1 MQIGQGISQ
10 VLCGSGE
17 SPKAIPVRGGR
28 QMGRQIRA
36 GQLVG
41 YQEESASQRALG
53 DASGVPNPDDPSVVE
68 FAQSTKLIEQAG
80 DGRRCQSSRKE
91 LHRAGCMVGDVFG
104 GIDVSTRS
112 RPESSSKAIAIR
124 DERPWAIAGL
134 SRSANLIDRY
144 HNRSL
149 YDF

>member
-10 VLCGSGE
+10 VLRGSGE
-17 SPKAIPVRGGR
+17 SPKAIPVRGGG

-41 YQEESASQRALG
+41 YQKESASQWAFG
-53 DASGVPNPDDPSVVE
+53 DASGVANPDDPSVVE
-68 FAQSTKLIEQAG
+68 LAQTTKLIEQAG
-80 DGRRCQSSRKE
+80 DGRCFQSSGEKF
-91 LHRAGCMVGDVFG
+91 HRACGMVREVFG
-104 GIDVSTRS
+104 RVDLATGSG
-112 RPESSSKAIAIR
+112 PESFSKAIAIR
-124 DERPWAIAGL
+124 DERPWAIAGP